1 MPVLTNSQRRFCEE
15 YVKNGKNGTQAYLRA
30 YKSCK
35 KEETAK
41 AAASR
46 LLTYVNVEEY
56 IKELQEELKE
66 KAIMSAEERMIW
78 LSKVVNGEIK
88 EKTAVLKENRETG
101 ESELVEQE
109 FPSKLDT
116 KLKSLEILNKMTG
129 EYTEKLELSNNKEK
143 PFEVKITVVK

>member
-1 MPVLTNSQRRFCEE
+1 MPVISNQQRKFCEE
-15 YVKNGKNGTQAYLRA
+15 YVKNGNVATKAYLIA

-35 KEETAK
+35 TEKTAGVN
-41 AAASR
+41 ASR
-46 LLTYVNVEEY
+46 LLGNARIQEY
-56 IKELQEELKE
+56 IQELQEELKE

-88 EKTAVLKENRETG
+88 EKTAVLKENSETG

>member
-15 YVKNGKNGTQAYLRA
+15 YVNNGKNGTQAYLRA

-46 LLTYVNVEEY
+46 LLTYVNVQEY
-56 IKELQEELKE
+56 IKELQDELKK

-78 LSKVVNGEIK
+78 LSKVVNGDIK
-88 EKTAVLKENRETG
+88 HTSYDGNGNSYENEAYI
-101 ESELVEQE
+101 SD
-109 FPSKLDT
+109 KMKAID
-116 KLKSLEILNKMTG
+116 IMNKMDG
-129 EYTEKLELSNNKEK
+129 EYINKLELSNNQEK